1 MYDANLKRRL
11 EEFVGP
17 IKAVN
22 KDDTS
27 TTPTPS
33 ATTSALD
40 TILGG
45 TQYNANKALSDDY
58 RKQYDNHTFNF
69 NGNALYNQYKGNYEK
84 QAKMGMED
92 AIGRAAALTG
102 GYGNSY
108 AQSVGQQA
116 YYNQMDKLNDRML
129 DLYNI
134 AYGQYRDEKS
144 DLLNKAEYYGGLAQQ
159 DYDNA
164 LKLFEL
170 KSADEAPVSLEGL
183 ERVEEEL
190 KQAKTMEQVNNILD
204 KWASAMTPDQEALLY
219 DLYWRDESGYKNA
232 DGTYNYYNML
242 KNANAWKAGA
252 DGGTNY
258 FGKIDGDAELISP
271 FGEILTGDQLLDKLR
286 KEKISD
292 KEAVDLI
299 VALQKLYGI
308 NE

>member
-11 EEFVGP
+11 EELVGP

-45 TQYNANKALSDDY
+45 TQYNANKKMAEDY

-129 DLYNI
+129 DLYKI
-134 AYGQYRDEKS
+134 AYGQYSDEKS
-144 DLLNKAEYYGGLAQQ
+144 DLLDKAKYYGGLAQQ

-164 LKLFEL
+164 LKLFKL
-170 KSADEAPVSLEGL
+170 NSADEAPVSLEGL
-183 ERVEEEL
+183 ERIEEEL

-271 FGEILTGDQLLDKLR
+271 FGEILTGGQLLDKLR
-286 KEKISD
+286 RENISD
-292 KEAVDLI
+292 QEAIDLI
-299 VALQKLYGI
+299 VELQKLYGI

>member
-45 TQYNANKALSDDY
+45 TQYNANKTMADDY
-58 RKQYDNHTFNF
+58 IKQYDNHTFNF

-164 LKLFEL
+164 LKLFKL
-170 KSADEAPVSLEGL
+170 NSDDEAPVSLEGL
-183 ERVEEEL
+183 ERIEEEL

>member
-33 ATTSALD
+33 ATTSTLD

-164 LKLFEL
+164 LKLFKL
-170 KSADEAPVSLEGL
+170 NSADEAPVSLEGL

-204 KWASAMTPDQEALLY
+204 KWASAMTPAQEALLY

-271 FGEILTGDQLLDKLR
+271 FGEILTGGQLLDKLR

>member
-1 MYDANLKRRL
+1 MYDANSKRRL
-11 EEFVGP
+11 EELVGQ

-45 TQYNANKALSDDY
+45 TQYNANKKMAEDY

-84 QAKMGMED
+84 QAKLGMED

-116 YYNQMDKLNDRML
+116 YYNQMDKLNDRMV
-129 DLYNI
+129 DLYKI

-164 LKLFEL
+164 LKLFKL
-170 KSADEAPVSLEGL
+170 NSADEAPVSLEGL
-183 ERVEEEL
+183 ERIEEEL

-271 FGEILTGDQLLDKLR
+271 FGEILTGGQLLDKLR
-286 KEKISD
+286 RENISD
-292 KEAVDLI
+292 QEAIDLI
-299 VALQKLYGI
+299 VELQKLYGI